1 LARPLAAGH
10 GRWPLDTV
18 SGGWARSLAPENRA
32 HRQRQNTAVQRSGVS
47 LPVGDRGGPPCG
59 RGWESALRSQQVR
72 RTRADSART
81 EPERSCLSA
90 AEDDGACGEIVQP
103 TIVTIEDDSGN
114 DENDQQCP
122 DEGLEHSGDV
132 SVEASHL
139 DSEDPMAHRVAE
151 GADEQEVLES

>member
-1 LARPLAAGH
+1 MLVPAHTDAEGVGKCAGIAAG
-10 GRWPLDTV
+10 
-18 SGGWARSLAPENRA
+18 AP
-32 HRQRQNTAVQRSGVS
+32 S
-47 LPVGDRGGPPCG
+47 
-59 RGWESALRSQQVR
+59 
-72 RTRADSART
+72 RADPART

-151 GADEQEVLES
+151 GADEQEVLESEEARSDERVRRIEQIRDRQTHQP